1 MQYPGGKNL
10 SGVYQRLINQI
21 PPHRV
26 YIETHLG
33 SGAVMRH
40 KRSAEINIGID
51 LDDDVLNRW
60 SNTKDVQIVR
70 ADATAFLSEFPFQ
83 GDEFIYVDP
92 PYLVSTRRSDRSPY
106 RRDYT
111 EVQHVDLLELLIGL
125 PCNVMVSG
133 YRSHLYE
140 RYLADW
146 RTVSFPVRIRSGET
160 VNEWL
165 WMNYPEPTQLHDYRY
180 LGESFREREQI
191 RRKIARWTARLE
203 QLPSL
208 ERHALLA
215 ALR

>member
-10 SGVYQRLINQI
+10 NGVYQRLINQI

-40 KRSAEINIGID
+40 KRGAEINIGID
-51 LDDDVLNRW
+51 LDDDVLNKW
-60 SNTKDVQIVR
+60 SGTRDVQLVR
-70 ADATAFLSEFPFQ
+70 TDATTFLSEFAFQ

-92 PYLVSTRRSDRSPY
+92 PYLVSTRRSGRSLY
-106 RRDYT
+106 RNDYS
-111 EVQHVDLLELLIGL
+111 EEQHFELLELLTKL
-125 PCNVMVSG
+125 PCKIMVSG
-133 YRSHLYE
+133 YHSRIYE
-140 RYLADW
+140 RYLGDW
-146 RTVSFPVRIRSGET
+146 RTVTFPARIRSGEIAD
-160 VNEWL
+160 EWL

-191 RRKIARWTARLE
+191 RRKIARWKERLE
-203 QLPSL
+203 KLPPL

>member
-10 SGVYQRLINQI
+10 NGVYQRLINQI

-60 SNTKDVQIVR
+60 SSTKDVQLVR
-70 ADATAFLSEFPFQ
+70 GDATTFLSEFPFQ

-92 PYLVSTRRSDRSPY
+92 PYLVATRRSDRSPY

-111 EVQHVDLLELLIGL
+111 EVHHVDLLELLIGL

-133 YRSHLYE
+133 YHSHLYE

-160 VNEWL
+160 VDEWI

-191 RRKIARWTARLE
+191 RRKIARWKARLG